1 MVGWVV
7 LSNTWVELTEAT
19 LRARLDRLY
28 PGEFLPPRPHGT
40 FVVEGPVAGAQFLI
54 TSAIAGATG
63 MFMLHSVPGPYTEFS
78 RFAEHIRDAAL
89 HRIAVAQQ
97 AWLGL
102 DRVHGD
108 NDDEAYRFIG
118 KVLAELAPAD
128 AAALVH
134 PERLTTLGFD
144 AEVRRKLANGS
155 RFD

>member
-1 MVGWVV
+1 
-7 LSNTWVELTEAT
+7 
-19 LRARLDRLY
+19 
-28 PGEFLPPRPHGT
+28 
-40 FVVEGPVAGAQFLI
+40 
-54 TSAIAGATG
+54 
-63 MFMLHSVPGPYTEFS
+63 
-78 RFAEHIRDAAL
+78 L

-128 AAALVH
+128 TAALVH

-144 AEVRRKLANGS
+144 AEVRRQLASGS

>member
-7 LSNTWVELTEAT
+7 LSNSWVELTEDT
-19 LRARLDRLY
+19 LRARLDQLY
-28 PGEFLPPRPHGT
+28 SGQFLPPRERGT
-40 FVVEGPVAGAQFLI
+40 FVVGGPVAGMQFLI
-54 TSAIAGATG
+54 NSAIAGASG

-78 RFAEHIRDAAL
+78 PFANHIRDAAL
-89 HRIAVAQQ
+89 RHIAITQQ

-102 DRVHGD
+102 DRMGVD
-108 NDDEAYRFIG
+108 KEDDAYCFIG

-134 PERLTTLGFD
+134 PGRLITLSFD
-144 AEVRRKLANGS
+144 GEVRRRLANGG